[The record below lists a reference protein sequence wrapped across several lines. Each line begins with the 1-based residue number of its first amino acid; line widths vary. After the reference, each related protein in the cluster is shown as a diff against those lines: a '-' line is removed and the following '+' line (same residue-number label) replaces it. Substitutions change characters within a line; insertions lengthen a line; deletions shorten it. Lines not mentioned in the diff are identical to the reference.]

1 LIGESVDIDPEAIQT
16 VAVPADARPEDEKVV
31 AFAAQ
36 LARALHRSGSPA
48 IRLEEVIDRIATSL
62 GQEGQYL
69 SLPTAFMASFGPFG
83 RQNVVLVRVEPG
95 DLNLQKLVQ
104 LDQVADRVSS
114 GKLDPD
120 MGTRLIEA
128 VEMAPPPYGPVLTTF
143 CTGVTSAAT
152 ARFLG
157 GGWREIAASAVIG
170 LVVGLM
176 ALFFSRRRTYSRI
189 FEPAVAFLASVLAV
203 AAAWWI
209 DPLSTS
215 VTIVGGLIF
224 MVPGFSFTI
233 AISELNSRHLM
244 SGTGRLMGAFI
255 TFLIIG
261 LGVLLGGKVAVMLN
275 LKPQVA
281 GELIPLPWAEALAMA
296 AGLVSLGVI
305 FRAPPRDLHWILGVG
320 AIAYATNRF
329 GSISLGADVST
340 WLAALV
346 LGLLS
351 SAYSRRM
358 RRPATVTLVPGLMLL
373 VPGSMGLRSLLLMM
387 DQNVMTGLEGAFQMA
402 MVAATLATG
411 LLVAD
416 ILFAP
421 KKSL

>member
-1 LIGESVDIDPEAIQT
+1 MDIESESIQT
-16 VAVPADARPEDEKVV
+16 VAVPAESRPEEEKVI
-31 AFAAQ
+31 AFAAR

-48 IRLEEVIDRIATSL
+48 TRLEEVIGRIASRL
-62 GQEGQYL
+62 GQEGNYL

-95 DLNLQKLVQ
+95 DINLQKLVQ
-104 LDQVADRVSS
+104 LDQVADRVSE

-120 MGTRLIEA
+120 MGARLIEA
-128 VEMAPPPYGPVLTTF
+128 VETAPPPYGPVLTTF
-143 CTGVTSAAT
+143 CTGITSAAT

-157 GGWREIAASAVIG
+157 GGWREIAAAGAIG
-170 LVVGLM
+170 LVVGMLC
-176 ALFFSRRRTYSRI
+176 LFFARRRSFSRI
-189 FEPAVAFLASVLAV
+189 FEPATAFLASVLAV

-209 DPLSTS
+209 GPLSTS
-215 VTIVGGLIF
+215 VTIVGGLIYL
-224 MVPGFSFTI
+224 VPGFSFTI
-233 AISELNSRHLM
+233 AMSELNSRHLM
-244 SGTGRLMGAFI
+244 SGTGRLMGAFT
-255 TFLIIG
+255 TFMIIG

-275 LKPQVA
+275 LVSPGTA
-281 GELIPLPWAEALAMA
+281 EAIPLPWAEALAMA
-296 AGLVSLGVI
+296 AGLLSLGVI
-305 FRAPPRDLHWILGVG
+305 FRAPPRDLHWILGIG

-329 GSISLGADVST
+329 GSAPLGADVST

-346 LGLLS
+346 LGVLS

-358 RRPATVTLVPGLMLL
+358 RRPSTVTLVPGLMLL

-387 DQNVMTGLEGAFQMA
+387 DQSVMTGLEGAFQMA
-402 MVAATLATG
+402 MVAVTLATG

-416 ILFAP
+416 ILLAP

>member
-1 LIGESVDIDPEAIQT
+1 MGDRQDSVHT
-16 VAVPADARPEDEKVV
+16 VAVPADSRPEDEKVI
-31 AFAAQ
+31 AFAAR
-36 LARALHRSGSPA
+36 LAQALHRSGSPA
-48 IRLEEVIDRIATSL
+48 TRLEEVIGRIATRL
-62 GQEGQYL
+62 GQEGHYL

-95 DLNLQKLVQ
+95 DINLNQLVQ
-104 LDQVADRVSS
+104 LDQVADRVSE

-120 MGTRLIEA
+120 TGARLIEA
-128 VEMAPPPYGPVLTTF
+128 VENSKPPYGPLLTTL

-157 GGWREIAASAVIG
+157 GGWREIAASGAIG
-170 LVVGLM
+170 LVVGLLC
-176 ALFFSRRRTYSRI
+176 LFFSRRRALGRL
-189 FEPAVAFLASVLAV
+189 FEPATAFLASVLAV

-209 DPLSTS
+209 GPLSTS
-215 VTIVGGLIF
+215 VTIVGGLIYL
-224 MVPGFSFTI
+224 VPGFSFTI

-244 SGTGRLMGAFI
+244 SGTGRLMGAFT
-255 TFLIIG
+255 TFMIIG
-261 LGVLLGGKVAVMLN
+261 LGVLLGGKVAGMLN
-275 LKPQVA
+275 LGASGV
-281 GELIPLPWAEALAMA
+281 GEAVPLPWAEALALA
-296 AGLVSLGVI
+296 AGLLSLGVI

-320 AIAYATNRF
+320 VIAYATTRF
-329 GSISLGADVST
+329 GAASLGADVST

-346 LGLLS
+346 LGVLS

-387 DQNVMTGLEGAFQMA
+387 DQSVMTGLEGAFQMA
-402 MVAATLATG
+402 MVAVTLATG

-416 ILFAP
+416 ILLAP